1 MENTDDKG
9 NEAVTLAV
17 HTLSIQDVVSFAK
30 VTVGSDKGEDRLC
43 RIPFLPVIWSVSM
56 IQILGAQEVK
66 YVVGLPDCAK
76 IAVNED
82 DVIYIAWYCSNI

>member
-30 VTVGSDKGEDRLC
+30 VTVGSDKGEDRSC
-43 RIPFLPVIWSVSM
+43 RIPFLPVI
-56 IQILGAQEVK
+56 
-66 YVVGLPDCAK
+66 
-76 IAVNED
+76 
-82 DVIYIAWYCSNI
+82 